1 MLDRLIDLILSSI
14 RLLSFFTVI
23 DEFEEAVV
31 LRFGKFN
38 RKLGPGF
45 HLLWPFNIETVL
57 TDNVVAR
64 TTNLPAQSLTTADGH
79 TVVVSG
85 VVTSRITDIQK
96 ALLEVEGVD
105 HALLDS
111 CIAEIARQVSRSTWD
126 ELRNPEF
133 SDQLTKSCRRQG
145 FKYGIEILRVQLSDV
160 TKARSLRLWMEP
172 QHRQQ

>member
-1 MLDRLIDLILSSI
+1 MLDRLIDLILSSV
-14 RLLSFFTVI
+14 RLLRFFTVI

-31 LRFGKFN
+31 LRFGKFH

-45 HLLWPFNIETVL
+45 HWLIPLNIETMLV
-57 TDNVVAR
+57 DNVVAR
-64 TTNLPAQSLTTADGH
+64 TTNLPAQSLTTSDGH

-96 ALLEVEGVD
+96 AMLEVEGVD
-105 HALLDS
+105 DALKDS
-111 CIAEIARQVSRSTWD
+111 CIGEIARQISRSTWD

-160 TKARSLRLWMEP
+160 TKARSLRVWM
-172 QHRQQ
+172 